1 MLKKIVWALLLVASL
16 TTAAQAARP
25 LPAPKIMAVYVT
37 ADWCPNCKVL
47 GPQLQQAIEN
57 GGLLQK
63 PVLFVVLN
71 LTDKPHI
78 RQAIFMAQSLGF
90 GPWLQA
96 QGSATG
102 YVAVIDAQTKAE
114 LMRFDKIDNAK
125 TIQAGI
131 EKLLNS
137 SQKE

>member
-1 MLKKIVWALLLVASL
+1 MLKKMVLALLLVASL
-16 TTAAQAARP
+16 TTTAQAARP

-37 ADWCPNCKVL
+37 ADWCPNCKIL
-47 GPQLQQAIEN
+47 GPNLQQAIEN
-57 GGLLQK
+57 GGLLK
-63 PVLFVVLN
+63 HPILFVTLN

-90 GPWLQA
+90 GPWLQQ

-102 YVAVIDAQTKAE
+102 YMAVIDAKTKAE
-114 LMRFDKIDNAK
+114 LIRFDKTDNAK

-131 EKLLNS
+131 EKLLNN

>member
-1 MLKKIVWALLLVASL
+1 MIKKIVLVALLVFNLMGV
-16 TTAAQAARP
+16 AQAARL
-25 LPAPKIMAVYVT
+25 LPAPKIMAVYVS
-37 ADWCPNCKVL
+37 ADWCPNCKIL
-47 GPQLQQAIEN
+47 GPNLQKAIEA

-63 PVLFVVLN
+63 PVLFVTLN

-102 YVAVIDAQTKAE
+102 YVALLNAKTKAE
-114 LMRFDKIDNAK
+114 IMRFDKTSSAQ
-125 TIQAGI
+125 TIQTNI
-131 EKLLNS
+131 EQALTKPN
-137 SQKE
+137 

>member
-1 MLKKIVWALLLVASL
+1 MIKKILLALLLTLSL
-16 TTAAQAARP
+16 NSHAQAARP

-37 ADWCPNCKVL
+37 ADWCPNCQVL
-47 GPQLQQAIEN
+47 GPALQQAIAA

-63 PVLFVVLN
+63 PILFVTLN

-78 RQAIFMAQSLGF
+78 RQAIFMAQSLGA

-102 YVAVIDAQTKAE
+102 YVALLNAQTKAE
-114 LMRFDKIDNAK
+114 LARFDRTSNAK
-125 TIQAGI
+125 AIQVGI
-131 EKLLNS
+131 EKALVGS
-137 SQKE
+137 K